1 MAQGDSERSEQ
12 EIDPDMESDAV
23 ARTKDEGFWREMWHQ
38 VRLVWFLVRDPEVPL
53 YLKVLPLAV
62 FIYILIPTDFIPD
75 FFLGFGQLDD
85 LTALIVGGKVFIEL
99 APQRVVA
106 EYIQSMQ
113 SQGQDL
119 AQESVENGATST
131 ASGDDTSVI
140 IEGEFEEVDTS
151 EDDQA
156 A

>member
-1 MAQGDSERSEQ
+1 MAQGGNGQSEEER
-12 EIDPDMESDAV
+12 DPEMESDPMA
-23 ARTKDEGFWREMWHQ
+23 APRDEGFWREMWHQ
-38 VRLVWFLVRDPEVPL
+38 MRLVWFLIRDPEVPF
-53 YLKVLPLAV
+53 YLKVLPLAA

-75 FFLGFGQLDD
+75 VFPVVGQLDD

-106 EYIQSMQ
+106 EHIRSMQ
-113 SQGQDL
+113 SRAQGPAQD
-119 AQESVENGATST
+119 SVEGGTTSS
-131 ASGDDTSVI
+131 ASGADTGIV
-140 IEGEFEEVDTS
+140 IEGEFEEVDQN

>member
-12 EIDPDMESDAV
+12 EIDPEMESDAV

-38 VRLVWFLVRDPEVPL
+38 MRLVWYLIRDPEVPF
-53 YLKVLPLAV
+53 YLKVLPLAA

-75 FFLGFGQLDD
+75 VFPVVGQLDD

-106 EYIQSMQ
+106 EYIRSMQ
-113 SQGQDL
+113 SRSQGL
-119 AQESVENGATST
+119 AQESVESGATST
-131 ASGDDTSVI
+131 ASDDDTGVI

-156 A
+156 D

>member
-1 MAQGDSERSEQ
+1 MAQGGNGQSEQ
-12 EIDPDMESDAV
+12 ERDPETEGDAV
-23 ARTKDEGFWREMWHQ
+23 AAPRDEGFWREMWHQ
-38 VRLVWFLVRDPEVPL
+38 MRLVWFLIRDPEVPF
-53 YLKVLPLAV
+53 YLKVLPLAA

-75 FFLGFGQLDD
+75 VFPVVGQLDD

-106 EYIQSMQ
+106 EHIRSMQ
-113 SQGQDL
+113 SRAQGS
-119 AQESVENGATST
+119 APESVENGTTAAT
-131 ASGDDTSVI
+131 SGDDTGIV
-140 IEGEFEEVDTS
+140 IEGEFEEVDQN